1 MRVSGFARGRFCE
14 NAMVR
19 TYRLLAAAEFRRY
32 STYREQIAEKLTPA
46 DLPPPELSANCAAI
60 RSLE

>member
-1 MRVSGFARGRFCE
+1 MP
-14 NAMVR
+14 MVR

-32 STYREQIAEKLTPA
+32 STYREQIAEKFTPA
-46 DLPPPELSANCAAI
+46 DLPPPEPESANCGAI